1 MKANLENL
9 RREILALLEERGLV
23 VFKSY
28 PRGPELGSDAI
39 YWDTETYPDYRE
51 FIAAA
56 GASGARMMTIYSR
69 EFSSDVIDDA
79 LAQLAE
85 AHMEREERRIVEGR
99 LKDFRAYEGFVC
111 QLELSFAEGQRTY
124 IFDQPTEWYE
134 EMEQLVEQIEDS
146 FNGAVDENPLG
157 GYFSNN

>member
-1 MKANLENL
+1 MVST
-9 RREILALLEERGLV
+9 LLL
-23 VFKSY
+23 
-28 PRGPELGSDAI
+28 L
-39 YWDTETYPDYRE
+39 
-51 FIAAA
+51 AA
-56 GASGARMMTIYSR
+56 GATGTSAATTGAGAATEDAAALAAGAAGARLMTIYSR
-69 EFSSDVIDDA
+69 EFSADVIDDA
-79 LAQLAE
+79 LAQLAD

-134 EMEQLVEQIEDS
+134 EMEQLVEQVEDS

>member
-9 RREILALLEERGLV
+9 RREILALLQERGMV

-28 PRGPELGSDAI
+28 PRGPELGNDAV

-56 GASGARMMTIYSR
+56 AAVGARMMTIYSR
-69 EFSSDVIDDA
+69 EFSADVIDEA
-79 LAQLAE
+79 LEQLAG
-85 AHMEREERRIVEGR
+85 AQMDRDERRLVEGR

-134 EMEQLVEQIEDS
+134 DMTDLMEQIEDS
-146 FNGAVDENPLG
+146 FSGALDENPLG